1 MFVDMRARAFT
12 GNVGTRPGIEETFE
26 RCIGNERRVNV
37 RMGECM
43 RIWVDGGLETLEETS
58 GHLCRGTPAQMC
70 ATS

>member
-12 GNVGTRPGIEETFE
+12 GNVGTRPRIEETFE
-26 RCIGNERRVNV
+26 RCIGNGRRMNA
-37 RMGECM
+37 RMGEC
-43 RIWVDGGLETLEETS
+43 IWVDGRLEILERTS

>member
-1 MFVDMRARAFT
+1 MFVDMRARAFP
-12 GNVGTRPGIEETFE
+12 GNVGTMLRIEETFE
-26 RCIGNERRVNV
+26 RCIGNVRRVNV

-43 RIWVDGGLETLEETS
+43 RIWVDGGLEILEGTS

>member
-12 GNVGTRPGIEETFE
+12 GNVGTRPRIEETFE
-26 RCIGNERRVNV
+26 RCIGNGRRVNV

-43 RIWVDGGLETLEETS
+43 RIWVDGRLEMLEGTS